1 VTTFDQITYQKMLVK
16 LLLVV
21 PCYNEEAVLPI
32 TYPQFSDFLRSQI
45 TIGAISDD
53 SMVCF
58 VDDGSRDKT
67 WELIQEYSAVDNQ
80 VMGVKLSRNCGHQN
94 AILAG
99 LLENKDNFDCYVTID
114 ADLQDNVNA
123 VADMIAAYKEGAAVV
138 YGVRNDRTSDSW
150 FKRTTAEGFYK
161 MMQKMGVPVIFNH
174 ADFRLIDNRVLNELE
189 GYKEVN
195 LFIRGIIP
203 TIGFKSKQVFY
214 KRLEREAGESKYPL
228 GKMIIFAWNGVT
240 SFSTFPMRVV
250 LWFGVLNF
258 FVALSIGMY
267 VVVSKMFGITVAGWT
282 SIVLPMAFFSGSNM
296 IAIGLIGEY
305 IGKIY
310 QEVKQR
316 PRYIIEEHLNEV

>member
-1 VTTFDQITYQKMLVK
+1 MPVK

-21 PCYNEEAVLPI
+21 PCYNEQEVLPI
-32 TYPQFSDFLRSQI
+32 TYPQFSAFLTSQI
-45 TIGAISDD
+45 NAGYISHQ
-53 SMVCF
+53 SMICF
-58 VDDGSRDKT
+58 INDGSRDKT
-67 WELIQEYSAVDNQ
+67 WEIIQEYCAADKH
-80 VMGVKLSRNCGHQN
+80 VMGIKLSRNCGHQG

-99 LLENKDNFDCYVTID
+99 LLENINDFDCYVTID
-114 ADLQDNVNA
+114 ADLQDDIQA
-123 VADMIAAYKEGAAVV
+123 IAEMVKAHQQGAAVV

-161 MMQKMGVPVIFNH
+161 VMQKMGVPVIFNH
-174 ADFRLIDNRVLNELE
+174 ADFRLIDNRVLNELA

-203 TIGFKSKQVFY
+203 TIGFRSEKVFY

-228 GKMIIFAWNGVT
+228 GKMLLFAWNGIT
-240 SFSTFPMRVV
+240 SFSTFPMRLV

-258 FVALSIGMY
+258 FVALAIGLY
-267 VVVSKMFGITVAGWT
+267 VLVSKVFGMTVAGWT

-316 PRYIIEEHLNEV
+316 PRYIIEEHINEV